1 MEGEVA
7 AGQGKGEG
15 DSKTGMDGGCWST
28 VKGDMVEGQERGS
41 LLQDKGKEG

>member
-1 MEGEVA
+1 MEGELA

-15 DSKTGMDGGCWST
+15 DSKTRKGGWST
-28 VKGDMVEGQERGS
+28 IKGDGVEGQERGR